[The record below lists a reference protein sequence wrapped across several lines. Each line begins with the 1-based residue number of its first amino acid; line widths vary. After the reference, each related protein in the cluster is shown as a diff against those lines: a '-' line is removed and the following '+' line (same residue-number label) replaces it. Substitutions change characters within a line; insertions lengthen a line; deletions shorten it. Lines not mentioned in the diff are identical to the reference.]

1 MSKIPPHI
9 VDQILQTA
17 RIEEV
22 IGEFVQ
28 LKRAGSN
35 LKGLSPFTDEKTPS
49 FVVSPAKQIFKCFST
64 GKGGN
69 AASFLM
75 EKEHFSYPEAL
86 RWLAKRYNIE
96 VPEEREAS
104 AEELAALNERE
115 SFLIINEF
123 AKNTFSQMLLNDQ
136 EGKAIGLSYFEE
148 RGFSRATI
156 EKFQLGYC
164 LNTGS
169 AFTDLA
175 LDKGYNKAYL
185 EAIGLTKSKENRY
198 FDFFK
203 GRVMFPIHS
212 VSGRILGFGGRTLL
226 SDKKVAKYFNSPESS
241 IYNKSEILYG
251 LHFAKGDIVKYNE
264 CLLCEGYTDVISM
277 HQAGIQNVVSSSGT
291 SLTKEQ
297 VKLVSRYTKNLTI
310 LYDGDAAGIKASFRG
325 IDLILEG
332 GLNVKAVL
340 FPDGEDPDSFSKSRS
355 SAELSAYIA
364 AHKQDFISFKAGILL
379 ADGANDPI
387 LRAGLIKDIVNS
399 VSLIPDQIT
408 RSVYVQ
414 QLAQQFDISESIV
427 QSELLNLRKTALAK
441 TYQDPAL
448 GNIELPKN
456 PSPQSL
462 EASPEKE
469 ADQTIFEAE
478 IIRMLIK
485 YGTRALI
492 WQEPGQPETHT
503 SVIELIVQEL
513 KKDDLHFVT
522 PLYQEIYSIF
532 EKGVLEENTFYE
544 STFFLRH
551 DDQQIVQFVA
561 DIEAQEQELSHN
573 WVARYKIQTKSESDD
588 LYQTVVQVIY
598 RFKLASVEEK
608 INKIRSELTQ
618 DLLKDNDLLL
628 ALGELVSLE
637 KVKMLLSEQ
646 IGITLIR

>member
-1 MSKIPPHI
+1 M
-9 VDQILQTA
+9 
-17 RIEEV
+17 
-22 IGEFVQ
+22 
-28 LKRAGSN
+28 
-35 LKGLSPFTDEKTPS
+35 
-49 FVVSPAKQIFKCFST
+49 
-64 GKGGN
+64 
-69 AASFLM
+69 
-75 EKEHFSYPEAL
+75 
-86 RWLAKRYNIE
+86 
-96 VPEEREAS
+96 
-104 AEELAALNERE
+104 
-115 SFLIINEF
+115 
-123 AKNTFSQMLLNDQ
+123 
-136 EGKAIGLSYFEE
+136 
-148 RGFSRATI
+148 
-156 EKFQLGYC
+156 
-164 LNTGS
+164 
-169 AFTDLA
+169 
-175 LDKGYNKAYL
+175 
-185 EAIGLTKSKENRY
+185 
-198 FDFFK
+198 
-203 GRVMFPIHS
+203 
-212 VSGRILGFGGRTLL
+212 
-226 SDKKVAKYFNSPESS
+226 
-241 IYNKSEILYG
+241 
-251 LHFAKGDIVKYNE
+251 
-264 CLLCEGYTDVISM
+264 
-277 HQAGIQNVVSSSGT
+277 
-291 SLTKEQ
+291 
-297 VKLVSRYTKNLTI
+297 
-310 LYDGDAAGIKASFRG
+310 
-325 IDLILEG
+325 
-332 GLNVKAVL
+332 
-340 FPDGEDPDSFSKSRS
+340 
-355 SAELSAYIA
+355 
-364 AHKQDFISFKAGILL
+364 
-379 ADGANDPI
+379 
-387 LRAGLIKDIVNS
+387 
-399 VSLIPDQIT
+399 
-408 RSVYVQ
+408 Q

-492 WQEPGQPETHT
+492 WQEPGQPETQT

-598 RFKLASVEEK
+598 RFKLSSVEEK

>member
-9 VDQILQTA
+9 VDKILQTA

-203 GRVMFPIHS
+203 GRVIFPIHS
-212 VSGRILGFGGRTLL
+212 VSGRVLGFGGRTLL

-332 GLNVKAVL
+332 GLNVKVVL

-492 WQEPGQPETHT
+492 WQEPGQPETQT

-598 RFKLASVEEK
+598 RFKLSSVEEK

>member
-1 MSKIPPHI
+1 MI
-9 VDQILQTA
+9 
-17 RIEEV
+17 
-22 IGEFVQ
+22 
-28 LKRAGSN
+28 
-35 LKGLSPFTDEKTPS
+35 
-49 FVVSPAKQIFKCFST
+49 
-64 GKGGN
+64 
-69 AASFLM
+69 
-75 EKEHFSYPEAL
+75 
-86 RWLAKRYNIE
+86 
-96 VPEEREAS
+96 
-104 AEELAALNERE
+104 
-115 SFLIINEF
+115 
-123 AKNTFSQMLLNDQ
+123 
-136 EGKAIGLSYFEE
+136 
-148 RGFSRATI
+148 
-156 EKFQLGYC
+156 
-164 LNTGS
+164 
-169 AFTDLA
+169 
-175 LDKGYNKAYL
+175 
-185 EAIGLTKSKENRY
+185 
-198 FDFFK
+198 
-203 GRVMFPIHS
+203 FPIHS
-212 VSGRILGFGGRTLL
+212 VSGRVLGFGGRTLL

-332 GLNVKAVL
+332 GLNVKVVL

-492 WQEPGQPETHT
+492 WQEPGQPETQT

-598 RFKLASVEEK
+598 RFKLSSVEEK

>member
-148 RGFSRATI
+148 RGFSRTTI

-203 GRVMFPIHS
+203 GRVIFPIHS

-332 GLNVKAVL
+332 GLNVKVVL

-364 AHKQDFISFKAGILL
+364 AQKQDFISFKASILL

-387 LRAGLIKDIVNS
+387 LRAGLIKDIVHS

-427 QSELLNLRKTALAK
+427 QSELLNLRKSALAK

-448 GNIELPKN
+448 GALELPKN

-462 EASPEKE
+462 EARPEKE

-492 WQEPGQPETHT
+492 WQEPGQPETQT

-513 KKDDLHFVT
+513 NKDELHFVT

-532 EKGVLEENTFYE
+532 EKGVLEENTLYA
-544 STFFLRH
+544 SSFFLRH
-551 DDQQIVQFVA
+551 DNQQIVQFVA

-598 RFKLASVEEK
+598 RFKLAFVEDK
-608 INKIRSELTQ
+608 INKIRSDLNQ